1 MHSVAVVGCID
12 CGLGVEGIEAGLDL
26 DERREVVLEQGH
38 LVQGEGIARQRL
50 AALLHLQHRARLD
63 GIVAAPDG
71 LEGLVDV
78 VGRDVGQKAQTPR
91 VDAEDGHLAA
101 THLGRRRQERTV
113 AADGDG
119 QVGIQRLDGEHAGK
133 GYVDVQ
139 ILPQKTAEGLLH
151 THFGSQLPQ
160 LIYNLPDIQILFH
173 LIDVTKKGYAHR
185 NGAF

>member
-1 MHSVAVVGCID
+1 MVAGQIFGRIVPANRFATLIFCDMTKLSVNINK
-12 CGLGVEGIEAGLDL
+12 
-26 DERREVVLEQGH
+26 
-38 LVQGEGIARQRL
+38 IATLRN
-50 AALLHLQHRARLD
+50 AR
-63 GIVAAPDG
+63 GGNNPCVTA
-71 LEGLVDV
+71 
-78 VGRDVGQKAQTPR
+78 
-91 VDAEDGHLAA
+91 
-101 THLGRRRQERTV
+101 V

-139 ILPQKTAEGLLH
+139 ILPQKTAERLLH

-160 LIYNLPDIQILFH
+160 LIYNLPDVQILFH

>member
-1 MHSVAVVGCID
+1 MSSGETSAKKP
-12 CGLGVEGIEAGLDL
+12 
-26 DERREVVLEQGH
+26 RRPVLMPRMGTW
-38 LVQGEGIARQRL
+38 RQ
-50 AALLHLQHRARLD
+50 
-63 GIVAAPDG
+63 P
-71 LEGLVDV
+71 
-78 VGRDVGQKAQTPR
+78 
-91 VDAEDGHLAA
+91 DAEDGHLAA

-139 ILPQKTAEGLLH
+139 ILPQKTAEDLLH

-160 LIYNLPDIQILFH
+160 LIYNLPGVQILFH